1 MSRVYTMVDHK
12 VVNIRTRFDTMR
24 LLLELGA
31 DRDVLERAVRSLHAY
46 AVVFGG
52 KNTSWIA
59 EMLSM
64 INFYISVSSSSE
76 AHKAVH
82 EVIEKLDKQ
91 LLGEIWWCQRVL
103 ERGDVGDGMKLPWDI
118 LEKVV
123 SLIQNRNG
131 NNSR

>member
-1 MSRVYTMVDHK
+1 MVDHT
-12 VVNIRTRFDTMR
+12 VVNIRTRFHTVK

-31 DRDVLERAVRSLHAY
+31 DRDVLERAVRNLHAY
-46 AVVFGG
+46 AVVYGG

-64 INFYISVSSSSE
+64 INFYVSVSSSSE

-91 LLGEIWWCQRVL
+91 LIGEMWWCQSVF
-103 ERGDVGDGMKLPWDI
+103 ERGDVGDAVKLPWDI

-131 NNSR
+131 GNSNNSNNR